1 MKIPDKVRV
10 GEKLSARWLNQLID
24 CLKELARAANMAGN
38 GTSTS
43 SIEYSGSDMRDT
55 KYRGTGGTDLQE
67 FRVVP
72 FQLRLKPKH
81 LCGVSAD
88 GNWPKIAQM
97 KAGAILDYMGKTHP
111 VPKGATIYDYTEG
124 WVDLGTFS
132 EALTKIYCTIKQNYK
147 GEILSAEI
155 KKTEEKF
162 VPWGKTESNLK
173 GDGVLSVFIGSYQ
186 LRKIEEVNRAH
197 IYQAH
202 CGTLDLQTIQVEKL
216 FDADE
221 EAKEEAE
228 SGSNVESDNYYTAPE
243 SEEYE
248 SKPAGLFR
256 KRDEHLFIFKKLI
269 CGEGLRLTDGKNLR
283 IKLRRANSVWPD
295 GSGTQESL
303 EEGEPVITLGG
314 VEDIVFDKEI
324 SAPELDSGIIRIPLA
339 DTLEEITGA
348 ICGLEVSYAP
358 AMLEDDGTV
367 TFLGE
372 DGSRLPQ
379 GAAAQAEGGSGSGSG
394 DGPYINEIV
403 EGVIYITI
411 PIFVDAPSASASLS
425 MSVSE
430 SEIASVSES
439 DSASLSASQSES
451 ETESFSDSASD
462 SASESLSASA
472 SASDSA
478 SGSASDSA
486 SESSSASVSASLE
499 DSASDS
505 VGGSGSTGG
514 GSTGDSTQPGSAW
527 EPDDES
533 ESDSAS
539 GSTSG
544 SGSASAADSA
554 SGSIVDSGSE
564 QSSSESSTPPG
575 SSPSEGGS
583 TAGSSPE
590 ESTPPGSSSAG
601 GSSSSG
607 SGGGSGESSDTP
619 GSGCDCAD
627 KLKALEER
635 IASLEARVAALEAEK
650 ESNSGSSVDSNPGS
664 SSSGGCNC
672 QCGDLLAQIQA
683 AVAAEAQAI
692 ANSISYSVSVNG
704 TAIATTEYGTLV
716 ADTTGSISGSGATVH
731 SNIHY

>member
-132 EALTKIYCTIKQNYK
+132 EGLTKIYCTIKQNYK

-155 KKTEEKF
+155 KKSEDKF

-228 SGSNVESDNYYTAPE
+228 SGSHVESDNYYTAPE

-425 MSVSE
+425 MSASE
-430 SEIASVSES
+430 SESASVSES

-514 GSTGDSTQPGSAW
+514 GSTGGSTQPGSAW

-539 GSTSG
+539 GSASG

-564 QSSSESSTPPG
+564 QSSSEGSTPPG
-575 SSPSEGGS
+575 SSSSEGGS

-607 SGGGSGESSDTP
+607 SVGGSGESSDAP

-683 AVAAEAQAI
+683 AISAEAQAI

-716 ADTTGSISGSGATVH
+716 ADTSGSISGSGATVH

>member
-1 MKIPDKVRV
+1 MKLPDKVRV
-10 GEKLSARWLNQLID
+10 GETLSARWLNQVVD
-24 CLKELARAANMAGN
+24 CLKELAKASNVGS
-38 GTSTS
+38 GSSTS
-43 SIEYSGSDMRDT
+43 SIEYSGSDYRDT

-132 EALTKIYCTIKQNYK
+132 EGLTKIYCTIKQNYK

-155 KKTEEKF
+155 KKSEDKF

-295 GSGTQESL
+295 GSGTLESL
-303 EEGEPVITLGG
+303 EEDEPVITLGG

-379 GAAAQAEGGSGSGSG
+379 GAAQAEGGSGSGSG

-425 MSVSE
+425 MSASE
-430 SEIASVSES
+430 SESASVSES

-462 SASESLSASA
+462 SASKSLSASA

-514 GSTGDSTQPGSAW
+514 GSTGGSTQPGSAW

-539 GSTSG
+539 GSASG

-590 ESTPPGSSSAG
+590 ESKPPGGSVPGESLPG
-601 GSSSSG
+601 GSTPGGSVPGGSIPGSEG
-607 SGGGSGESSDTP
+607 SGCC
-619 GSGCDCAD
+619 GCDCAT
-627 KLKALEER
+627 KLAEMAAQITALEQR
-635 IASLEARVAALEAEK
+635 IAELEKK
-650 ESNSGSSVDSNPGS
+650 E
-664 SSSGGCNC
+664 CNC

-683 AVAAEAQAI
+683 AIAAEAQAI

>member
-155 KKTEEKF
+155 KKTEDKF

-221 EAKEEAE
+221 EAKEEGE

-256 KRDEHLFIFKKLI
+256 KRDEHLFVFKKLI
-269 CGEGLRLTDGKNLR
+269 CGEGLELADGKNLK
-283 IKLRRANSVWPD
+283 ITLRRANSEWAN
-295 GSGTQESL
+295 GSGDASSQSSDA
-303 EEGEPVITLGG
+303 PVITIGG
-314 VEDIVFDKEI
+314 VEDIVFDSEI
-324 SAPELDSGIIRIPLA
+324 LEPEIDMGIIRIPFA
-339 DTLEEITGA
+339 DTIKDVTGV
-348 ICGLEVSYAP
+348 ISGLVVRYAP
-358 AMLEDDGTV
+358 AILNDDGSV

-372 DGSRLPQ
+372 DGSRLPDTPAPVDA
-379 GAAAQAEGGSGSGSG
+379 GSDSASGSGAAS
-394 DGPYINEIV
+394 YHNQIV
-403 EGVIYITI
+403 KGVIYITI
-411 PIFVDAPSASASLS
+411 PIFQEGSG
-425 MSVSE
+425 
-430 SEIASVSES
+430 
-439 DSASLSASQSES
+439 SQ
-451 ETESFSDSASD
+451 
-462 SASESLSASA
+462 SLSASA
-472 SASDSA
+472 SASDSS
-478 SGSASDSA
+478 SGSYEDTESASDSA
-486 SESSSASVSASLE
+486 TGSI
-499 DSASDS
+499 SDT
-505 VGGSGSTGG
+505 VTG
-514 GSTGDSTQPGSAW
+514 
-527 EPDDES
+527 
-533 ESDSAS
+533 SAS
-539 GSTSG
+539 GSGSGSG
-544 SGSASAADSA
+544 SGSASASDSGSA
-554 SGSIVDSGSE
+554 SGSSSASDSGSA
-564 QSSSESSTPPG
+564 SASASISGSESVAGSTVDSSPDGSTTEDSTPGGSTPGESIPGGSTPGGSVPGG
-575 SSPSEGGS
+575 SSPGSEGGS
-583 TAGSSPE
+583 SSV
-590 ESTPPGSSSAG
+590 
-601 GSSSSG
+601 
-607 SGGGSGESSDTP
+607 
-619 GSGCDCAD
+619 GCDCAA
-627 KLKALEER
+627 KLEEMAAKIAALEER
-635 IASLEARVAALEAEK
+635 IAELEKK
-650 ESNSGSSVDSNPGS
+650 E
-664 SSSGGCNC
+664 CTC
-672 QCGDLLAQIQA
+672 KCGDLLAQIQA

-692 ANSISYSVSVNG
+692 AASINYEVSVNG
-704 TAIATTEYGTLV
+704 AVVTTTEYGTLV
-716 ADTTGSISGSGATVH
+716 ADTTGSVTANGASAS
-731 SNIHY
+731 SNIHYE

>member
-10 GEKLSARWLNQLID
+10 GEKLSARWHNQLID

-132 EALTKIYCTIKQNYK
+132 EALTNIYCTIKQNYK

-155 KKTEEKF
+155 KKTEDKF

-221 EAKEEAE
+221 EAKEEGE

-324 SAPELDSGIIRIPLA
+324 STPELDSGIIRIPLA

-372 DGSRLPQ
+372 DGSRLPK
-379 GAAAQAEGGSGSGSG
+379 GAAAQAEGSSGSGSG

-430 SEIASVSES
+430 SESASVSES

-514 GSTGDSTQPGSAW
+514 GSRGGSTQPGSAW

-539 GSTSG
+539 GSASG

-564 QSSSESSTPPG
+564 QSSSEGSTPPG
-575 SSPSEGGS
+575 SSSSEGGS

-590 ESTPPGSSSAG
+590 ESTPPG
-601 GSSSSG
+601 GSVP
-607 SGGGSGESSDTP
+607 GESSPGGSTP
-619 GSGCDCAD
+619 GGSVPGGSIPGDSSPGSEGSSCCGCDCAT
-627 KLKALEER
+627 KLAEMAAQITALEQR
-635 IASLEARVAALEAEK
+635 IAELEKK
-650 ESNSGSSVDSNPGS
+650 E
-664 SSSGGCNC
+664 CNC
-672 QCGDLLAQIQA
+672 KCGDLLGQIQA
-683 AVAAEAQAI
+683 AVTAEAQAI

-716 ADTTGSISGSGATVH
+716 ADTSGSISGSGATVH

>member
-24 CLKELARAANMAGN
+24 CLKELAKASNVGN
-38 GTSTS
+38 GSSTS
-43 SIEYSGSDMRDT
+43 SIEYSGSDYRDT

-155 KKTEEKF
+155 KKAEDKF

-221 EAKEEAE
+221 EAKEEDE

-295 GSGTQESL
+295 GSGTLESL

-379 GAAAQAEGGSGSGSG
+379 GAAQAEGGSGSGSG

-486 SESSSASVSASLE
+486 SESSSASVSPSLE

-514 GSTGDSTQPGSAW
+514 GSTGGSTQPGSAW

-539 GSTSG
+539 GSASG

-564 QSSSESSTPPG
+564 QSSSEGSTPPG
-575 SSPSEGGS
+575 SSSSEGGS

-590 ESTPPGSSSAG
+590 ESTPPG
-601 GSSSSG
+601 GSVP
-607 SGGGSGESSDTP
+607 GESSPGGSTP
-619 GSGCDCAD
+619 GGSVPGGSIPGSEGSSCCGCDCAT
-627 KLKALEER
+627 KLAEMAAQITALEQR
-635 IASLEARVAALEAEK
+635 IAELEKK
-650 ESNSGSSVDSNPGS
+650 E
-664 SSSGGCNC
+664 CNC

-683 AVAAEAQAI
+683 AISAEAQAI
-692 ANSISYSVSVNG
+692 ANSISYSVSING

-716 ADTTGSISGSGATVH
+716 ADTSGSISGSGATVH